1 MSQPRNG
8 DIVKAFKNEINLS
21 TQTIKSLK
29 TYTRKIKHK
38 NNYNT

>member
-1 MSQPRNG
+1 MAKQRNG

-29 TYTRKIKHK
+29 TYTRKVKHK
-38 NNYNT
+38 SNYNT